1 MIREKYLEAEMEV
14 VYFLIDDVITTSG
27 GNGGGMGEDPTPDVD
42 L

>member
-14 VYFLIDDVITTSG
+14 VYFLADDVITTS
-27 GNGGGMGEDPTPDVD
+27 NGGGMGEDPTPDVD